1 MIRVFC
7 DTSVLV
13 AGCIRQHPHHARSA
27 NILTDIA
34 EKRVEGFCGAH
45 SLGEAFSALTNMPLQ
60 PRVTPTEAEV
70 LIRNNIQNAF
80 KLVTARAGFYA
91 KAIHVCAAIGV
102 FGGAVYDALLIEC
115 ARSVQADRI
124 YTFNHAHFLRL
135 APDWADRIMAP

>member
-1 MIRVFC
+1 MRVFC

-27 NILTDIA
+27 GILADII

-70 LIRNNIQNAF
+70 LIRNNIQNSF
-80 KLVTARAGFYA
+80 KLVTARAGFYS
-91 KAIHVCAAIGV
+91 KAIQACAAGGV
-102 FGGAVYDALLIEC
+102 LGGIVYDALLIEC
-115 ARSVQADRI
+115 ARSIRADRI
-124 YTFNHAHFLRL
+124 YTLNRSHFLQL
-135 APDWADRIMAP
+135 APDLADRIMAP